1 MFARSEKVS
10 ATPGGR
16 LFAALR
22 TRSTRG
28 TGNPEGAASTGSA
41 ASAREAGRSGPPGVR
56 VSGLS
61 VVYRTPA
68 GELPAVSG
76 IDLELV
82 PGTITGVVGESG
94 SGKSTLALSLLN
106 AVQPPGRIRS
116 GGVEIDGLGDVVEL
130 RGDDLRR
137 ARGRHIGYVFQA
149 AQNSLNP
156 LKTVGKQ
163 LLDLGRSHDVQDLRG
178 LVRDAKNLLGRM
190 GMDGARVL
198 DSHQHELSGGM
209 RQRVGIMFA
218 LVLNAHLVVLD
229 EPTTALDMITQATI
243 LRIVREVHEERGLTT
258 FVITHDLGVVAEVAD
273 RLAVMYGGRVVEQG
287 PTTEVLAAPRHP
299 YTQGLI
305 RAIPRL
311 IGDIGEA
318 RALPGRPPTLGTV
331 PSRGCVFRERCE
343 LRMDVCETEE
353 PPAVSRGEWIVACH
367 AVAARHAEEDAG
379 AARTANG
386 TGDGTGGGA
395 GNVAPPATGTE
406 RGNVARAANGT
417 GTENADETGAGN
429 TNGTESATGTENED
443 EARAGNTN
451 GNAYEDREVLLRGA
465 GRTAGTHGPREKA

>member
-1 MFARSEKVS
+1 MFTHSEKVS
-10 ATPGGR
+10 VTPGER
-16 LFAALR
+16 RPAAVRPRRAWGAWGARR
-22 TRSTRG
+22 TEGIGGIGGIESTAG
-28 TGNPEGAASTGSA
+28 TASL
-41 ASAREAGRSGPPGVR
+41 REAGRNGPPGVR
-56 VSGLS
+56 VNGLS
-61 VVYRTPA
+61 VVYRTSA

-116 GGVEIDGLGDVVEL
+116 GSVEIDGLGDVVGL

-178 LVRDAKNLLGRM
+178 LVRDAKDLLGRM

-209 RQRVGIMFA
+209 RQRVGIMLA
-218 LVLNAHLVVLD
+218 LVLNAHLVILD

-258 FVITHDLGVVAEVAD
+258 LVITHDLGVVAEVAD

-287 PTTEVLAAPRHP
+287 PTTEVLGAPRHP

-367 AVAARHAEEDAG
+367 AVAARHADADADAARTGKGNGTANENENGNGAGNAARGADGAGAG
-379 AARTANG
+379 AAT
-386 TGDGTGGGA
+386 
-395 GNVAPPATGTE
+395 
-406 RGNVARAANGT
+406 
-417 GTENADETGAGN
+417 
-429 TNGTESATGTENED
+429 
-443 EARAGNTN
+443 
-451 GNAYEDREVLLRGA
+451 AYEDRDAVPRGA
-465 GRTAGTHGPREKA
+465 GRVARTHGPREKT

>member
-1 MFARSEKVS
+1 MPMTSEKV
-10 ATPGGR
+10 AVI
-16 LFAALR
+16 AE
-22 TRSTRG
+22 ST
-28 TGNPEGAASTGSA
+28 
-41 ASAREAGRSGPPGVR
+41 AGRTAGRTAPGVR

-82 PGTITGVVGESG
+82 PGSITGVVGESG

-106 AVQPPGRIRS
+106 AVQPPGRIS
-116 GGVEIDGLGDVVEL
+116 AGSVEIDGLGDVVKLAGEAL
-130 RGDDLRR
+130 RK

-156 LKTVGKQ
+156 LKTIGKQ
-163 LLDLGRSHDVQDLRG
+163 LLDLGRSHDVSDLRG
-178 LVRDAKNLLGRM
+178 LVREARDLLGRM

-258 FVITHDLGVVAEVAD
+258 LVITHDLGVVAEVAD

-287 PTTEVLAAPRHP
+287 PTAQVLGAPRHP
-299 YTQGLI
+299 YTRGLLQ
-305 RAIPRL
+305 AIPRL
-311 IGDIGEA
+311 VGDIDEA
-318 RALPGRPPTLGTV
+318 TALPGRPPTLGTI
-331 PSRGCVFRERCE
+331 PAEGCVFRERCV
-343 LRMDVCETEE
+343 LRMDVCETED
-353 PPAVSRGEWIVACH
+353 PPVLSQGESLVACH
-367 AVAARHAEEDAG
+367 AVAAEARRDG
-379 AARTANG
+379 PVTAARTWEPGAVWAI
-386 TGDGTGGGA
+386 DEIPGA
-395 GNVAPPATGTE
+395 GGPDEE
-406 RGNVARAANGT
+406 RRDEGIRAAG
-417 GTENADETGAGN
+417 GVRQVAG
-429 TNGTESATGTENED
+429 
-443 EARAGNTN
+443 
-451 GNAYEDREVLLRGA
+451 VRGRQGEQA
-465 GRTAGTHGPREKA
+465 